1 MDNEYL
7 QGYKDLTEFDGYEY
21 QACYY
26 EDDLA
31 FMDGDM
37 KDFDSFDT
45 PEECNDYINNLIKN
59 NKSGFIQLLLKSD
72 QNYAEDFAIGD
83 KPIYFK

>member
-1 MDNEYL
+1 MENI
-7 QGYKDLTEFDGYEY
+7 KEY

-26 EDDLA
+26 EDDAA

-37 KDFDSFDT
+37 KKFKSFDT
-45 PEECNDYINNLIKN
+45 PEDCNDYINKLIKT

-72 QNYAEDFAIGD
+72 PNYAEDFEVNSS
-83 KPIYFK
+83 PIYF